1 MPRTIGGRKT
11 NKVLCVRRGGKTH
24 ALGHADRGRCGCSPP
39 APPVACRA
47 PVGDAR
53 HHDVMN
59 AVVVTGSASGLG
71 HVIAS
76 RLAAQGHDLVLVDKA
91 EAGLLRASDELRTRH
106 GVAVE
111 TIVGD
116 LSTSSGIESVTEE
129 LQRLGDVTG
138 LINNAGGW
146 SPGEQYP
153 GAAQDVWMSAM
164 TLNLLAPML
173 LTQRLWGTLASCSG
187 SVINIGSSGGLG
199 DDAYGSPEYGAAKAG
214 LHRFTTSLGGR
225 DDVRVM
231 AIVPGWIGLERARA
245 EFAQL
250 SAADQLGRGPL
261 IPPSDV
267 ADTVVR
273 LLDQGAAG
281 EVVELLG

>member
-1 MPRTIGGRKT
+1 M
-11 NKVLCVRRGGKTH
+11 
-24 ALGHADRGRCGCSPP
+24 
-39 APPVACRA
+39 A

-53 HHDVMN
+53 HHDVKN
-59 AVVVTGSASGLG
+59 AVVVTGSVSGLG

-91 EAGLLRASDELRTRH
+91 EAGLVRASDELRTRH

-116 LSTSSGIESVTEE
+116 LSTSSGIESVTDE
-129 LQRLGDVTG
+129 LQRLGEVTA

-153 GAAQDVWMSAM
+153 RAAQDVWMSAM

-173 LTQRLWGTLASCSG
+173 LTQRLWGTLASRSG

-214 LHRFTTSLGGR
+214 LRRFTSSLGGR

-245 EFAQL
+245 EFALL
-250 SAADQLGRGPL
+250 SAADQQRRGPL

-273 LLDQGAAG
+273 LLDQGTAG